1 MNEEDK
7 GRAHKGKGKLR
18 EIWSS
23 PRARRIILGTLL
35 VVVVAGFVG
44 WRHFATR
51 ESTDDAQIDGTI
63 LAIAPRVG
71 GMVTAVHVADNQKV
85 EKGEVLV
92 EIDPEDYRIAVEKAE
107 AEYEAAQG
115 ALEGARAGVP
125 LTSQTTASS
134 LSTAK
139 AELDSARSAEHS
151 ADQEIAAAGASLDA
165 ARARAK
171 QAEDDLKRM
180 KLLVAKQEVPQQ
192 QYDAAESRA
201 TTARAAVSE
210 AEQQVAIAESHRRQ
224 AASAV
229 ASAEAAV
236 EKAGAGPQE
245 VTVSKGRRTSAEAQ
259 LKQAKAKLDQ
269 AKLDLARTKITAP
282 AAGVVSKKSVN
293 VGEIVRPEQPLMA
306 LVPLE
311 DVWVTANFKET
322 ELHHMRPGQ
331 AAEIS
336 VDAYG
341 RTYRGHVE
349 SIAPATGAKFSLLPP
364 ENASGNYVKVVQR
377 VPVKIVFESG
387 QDPEHLL
394 RPGMSVAAIVF
405 VK

>member
-1 MNEEDK
+1 MN
-7 GRAHKGKGKLR
+7 GIRQLWA
-18 EIWSS
+18 S
-23 PRARRIILGTLL
+23 PRARWLVLTTLL
-35 VVVVAGFVG
+35 VIVVVGAVA
-44 WRHFATR
+44 WRHFGAR

-71 GMVTAVHVADNQKV
+71 GMVTAVHVASNQAV
-85 EKGEVLV
+85 EKGELLV

-107 AEYEAAQG
+107 GEYEAAQG

-125 LTSQTTASS
+125 LTSRTTASS
-134 LSTAK
+134 LSTAN
-139 AELDSARSAEHS
+139 AELASARSAERS
-151 ADQEIAAAGASLDA
+151 AEQEISAAGARLDA

-171 QAEDDLKRM
+171 QAEDDLARM

-192 QYDAAESRA
+192 QFDAAESQA
-201 TTARAAVSE
+201 TAARAAVSE
-210 AEQQVAIAESHRRQ
+210 AEQQVAIAESHRHQ

-229 ASAEAAV
+229 ASARAAV
-236 EKAGAGPQE
+236 DKAGAGPQE
-245 VTVSKGRRTSAEAQ
+245 LTVSKSLRTSAEAR

-269 AKLDLARTKITAP
+269 AQLDLARTKITAP
-282 AAGVVSKKSVN
+282 TAGVVSKKSVD

-322 ELHHMRPGQ
+322 QLHHMRPGQ

-341 RTYRGHVE
+341 KTYRGHVE
-349 SIAPATGAKFSLLPP
+349 SIAPATGSKFSLLPP

-377 VPVKIVFESG
+377 VPVRIALEKG
-387 QDPEHLL
+387 QDPDHLL
-394 RPGMSVAAIVF
+394 RPGMSVEATVL
-405 VK
+405 VH